1 VNPDRPWGD
10 EPGRRPLLPLRTSR
24 DTDGEVSRLMA
35 KFEQRNNAPEIVRQM
50 ANSERGLSL
59 WVHGIDSLM
68 YRADLPAADREA
80 VILRLA
86 ATVRSGYEWEQH
98 RRIAIDT
105 GLSPEAVDAIGSLGP
120 TDMLSASSALAVGVV
135 DTVLAGGAI
144 SDEMWGDCLAQWGE
158 AGASDL
164 LLTIAWWGGF
174 VPLLIR
180 MFRL

>member
-1 VNPDRPWGD
+1 
-10 EPGRRPLLPLRTSR
+10 
-24 DTDGEVSRLMA
+24 
-35 KFEQRNNAPEIVRQM
+35 
-50 ANSERGLSL
+50 
-59 WVHGIDSLM
+59 M
-68 YRADLPAADREA
+68 YRADLPATDREA

-86 ATVRSGYEWEQH
+86 ATLRSGYEWEQH

-105 GLSPEAVDAIGSLGP
+105 GLSPEAVDAIGSLGS
-120 TDMLSASSALAVGVV
+120 TDELSASSALAVGVV
-135 DTVLAGGAI
+135 DAVLAGGAI

-158 AGASDL
+158 AAACDL